1 MPFRSEKF
9 SRQSLDR
16 EVVLEYFAEAICKLV
31 MRNSI
36 ASDMPFRSEKFS
48 RQSLDERVVPE
59 RFAEAS

>member
-9 SRQSLDR
+9 SLQSLAR

-36 ASDMPFRSEKFS
+36 ASDMPFCSEKIF
-48 RQSLDERVVPE
+48 RQSLDELSFPE